1 MVSLPSHIQHVL
13 DQVMEFA
20 DQAHGDQ
27 TRKYTPERY
36 IVHPARVMKMLTEYT
51 TDISMLSA
59 ALLHDVLEDTP
70 VKSEDIEAFL
80 KHIMLASE
88 VRKTLKLVEELTDVY
103 VKSAFPHLNRR
114 QRKELEI
121 ARIAKTSKD
130 SQTIKYADIIDNC
143 VEIVRHDRGF
153 AGKFLSECREILRK
167 APHGDPRLYEKAV
180 MTLDMAVKQLDDGVG
195 RELKTE
201 SGKWKR

>member
-1 MVSLPSHIQHVL
+1 MVSFPAHIQHVL
-13 DQVMEFA
+13 DQVTEFA
-20 DQAHGDQ
+20 DRAHGEQ

-36 IVHPARVMKMLTEYT
+36 IVHPVRVMTMLAGYT

-70 VKSEDIEAFL
+70 VKSEEIEAFL

-88 VRKTLKLVEELTDVY
+88 VRKTIRLVEDLTDVY

-121 ARIAKTSKD
+121 SRIAQTSRD

-143 VEIVRHDRGF
+143 VEIVKHDRGF

-167 APHGDPRLYEKAV
+167 APNGDKKLYERAV
-180 MTLDMAVKQLDDGVG
+180 ATLNVAVKQL
-195 RELKTE
+195 
-201 SGKWKR
+201 

>member
-1 MVSLPSHIQHVL
+1 MENLPSHIQHVL
-13 DQVMEFA
+13 DQVTEFA
-20 DQAHGDQ
+20 DRAHGEQ

-36 IVHPARVMKMLTEYT
+36 IVHPVRVMKMLSEYT

-59 ALLHDVLEDTP
+59 AILHDVLEDTP
-70 VKSEDIEAFL
+70 VTSDDIKNFL
-80 KHIMLASE
+80 KDIMLASE
-88 VRKTLKLVEELTDVY
+88 VRKTIRLVEELTDVY

-114 QRKELEI
+114 QRKDLEV

-143 VEIVRHDRGF
+143 VEIVKHDRGF

-167 APHGDPRLYEKAV
+167 APNGDKRLYEKAV
-180 MTLDMAVKQLDDGVG
+180 STLDVAVKQLKG
-195 RELKTE
+195 
-201 SGKWKR
+201 

>member
-1 MVSLPSHIQHVL
+1 MISLPAHIQNVL
-13 DQVMEFA
+13 DQVTEFA

-36 IVHPARVMKMLTEYT
+36 IVHPVRVMKILTEYT
-51 TDISMLSA
+51 TDISMLAA

-80 KHIMLASE
+80 EHIMVASE
-88 VRKTLKLVEELTDVY
+88 VRKTLRFVEELTDVY
-103 VKSAFPHLNRR
+103 VKPDFPHLNRR
-114 QRKELEI
+114 QRKELEV

-143 VEIVRHDRGF
+143 VEIVKHDRGF
-153 AGKFLSECREILRK
+153 AGKFLFECREILRK
-167 APHGDPRLYEKAV
+167 APNGDPRLYEKAV
-180 MTLDMAVKQLDDGVG
+180 MTLNVAVKQL
-195 RELKTE
+195 
-201 SGKWKR
+201 